1 MNDHFYTKLLQAHQ
15 ICSDCPKPKEIVE
28 FFKDLSG
35 ALFLDYAR
43 QTFYSAEQIKS
54 YLEELQKKFA
64 SLLIRNPENDFTKV
78 NELSHDFFESLP
90 QVYELLH
97 SDINAIY
104 DGDPAAKS
112 EREII
117 RSYPG
122 FYAIMV
128 YRIAH
133 SMHNLGIKDIPR
145 ILTEY
150 AHSKTGIDI
159 HPGAKI
165 DSHFCIDHGTG
176 IVIGETTIIGKN
188 VKIYQGVTLGALSV
202 DKEDANIK
210 RHPTIEDG
218 VVIYA
223 SATILGGNTT
233 IGKNSVIGGNV
244 WLTRSVPPE
253 TKLYYKAQLNTGD
266 DNTIDTFIIKEV
278 HTR

>member
-1 MNDHFYTKLLQAHQ
+1 MNDHFLNKLLQAHQ
-15 ICSDCPKPKEIVE
+15 ICSDCPKPTEIVE

-43 QTFYSAEQIKS
+43 KTFYNTDQIQQ
-54 YLEELQKKFA
+54 YLEELQKRFA
-64 SLLIRNPENDFTKV
+64 SLLVRNPENDFTKV
-78 NELSHDFFESLP
+78 TELSRQFFEMLP
-90 QVYELLH
+90 EVYELLH
-97 SDINAIY
+97 TDIQAIFA
-104 DGDPAAKS
+104 GDPAAKS

-133 SMHNLGIKDIPR
+133 AIHSLKIKDIPR

-159 HPGAKI
+159 HPGAQI
-165 DSHFCIDHGTG
+165 GSHFCIDHGTG
-176 IVIGETTIIGKN
+176 LVIGETSIIGKH

-202 DKEDANIK
+202 DKEDANVK
-210 RHPTIEDG
+210 RHPTLEDH

-223 SATILGGNTT
+223 NATILGGDT
-233 IGKNSVIGGNV
+233 IIGEGSIIGGNV
-244 WLTRSVPPE
+244 WLTRSVPPK
-253 TKLYYKAQLNTGD
+253 TKLYYKAQLKN
-266 DNTIDTFIIKEV
+266 DTNNAVETFVIKEI